1 MYFQD
6 LEDYKKMKVPFV
18 LERVVIA
25 DRKAAALSLEKK
37 DQDAGV
43 IEPEF
48 LTAFGLRGTRE
59 EEEVD
64 NYQKGEWWEPI
75 HRNMLE
81 FLDLDQEE
89 ESWEKK
95 EKKKKPVVT
104 YIMTQDMEQGPKL
117 KAEDHAR
124 LVSLLQKMER
134 NLGCQVNIINED
146 TRRTSWIERMEAIV
160 RSTVSTFFL
169 TLVFFFGGHSWH
181 SHRWL
186 LVFMEIIFW
195 ISYL

>member
-6 LEDYKKMKVPFV
+6 LEDYEKMSVPYV
-18 LERVVIA
+18 LERVVVA
-25 DRKAAALSLEKK
+25 DRKAAAMSLERNG
-37 DQDAGV
+37 DDDDDGEV
-43 IEPEF
+43 GPEF
-48 LTAFGLRGTRE
+48 LTAFELGGTRE
-59 EEEVD
+59 EEGVD
-64 NYQKGEWWEPI
+64 EGEWWEPI

-89 ESWEKK
+89 
-95 EKKKKPVVT
+95 KKKKPVVT
-104 YIMTQDMEQGPKL
+104 YIVSQDMERGPKL

-134 NLGCQVNIINED
+134 KLGCQVNIINED

-160 RSTVSTFFL
+160 RSTVSSAFFL
-169 TLVFFFGGHSWH
+169 LFSALVMVLAFHN
-181 SHRWL
+181 RWL

-195 ISYL
+195 ISCL